1 MFIIANIKC
10 FISIKQFYFLIKKI
24 KKHVYLQSLPCD
36 RKCSPGNQKWS
47 NLNTKL
53 VLLLVSILLCKLG
66 THGHVFHHFFF
77 SIKFLMHLLE
87 LIQLIQWMSINLPTN
102 TMLRPANPRANQ
114 LSLPKK
120 TKKKTFFFFLFF
132 IVIALLLKFMV
143 RYQIQKLQSN
153 GFYINW
159 FIQSISKKV
168 SMWSGGNVISSD
180 IIQNCFF
187 LDEVEP

>member
-1 MFIIANIKC
+1 MVQPTVDHRLFCTFKWVHVFHTSPIWPRW
-10 FISIKQFYFLIKKI
+10 KKNKK
-24 KKHVYLQSLPCD
+24 KKHAYLQSLPCD

-102 TMLRPANPRANQ
+102 TMLRPVNPRANK
-114 LSLPKK
+114 LSPPPPQENQ
-120 TKKKTFFFFLFF
+120 KKTFFFFRFF
-132 IVIALLLKFMV
+132 HCDCSPPQVH
-143 RYQIQKLQSN
+143 
-153 GFYINW
+153 G
-159 FIQSISKKV
+159 KV
-168 SMWSGGNVISSD
+168 SNTKTS
-180 IIQNCFF
+180 IQW
-187 LDEVEP
+187 LLY